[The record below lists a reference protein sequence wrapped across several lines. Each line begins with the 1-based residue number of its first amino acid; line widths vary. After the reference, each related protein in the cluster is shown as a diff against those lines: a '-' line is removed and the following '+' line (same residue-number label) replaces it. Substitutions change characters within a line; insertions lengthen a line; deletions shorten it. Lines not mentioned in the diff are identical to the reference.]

1 MAGKWKAKRQA
12 PGIITGVEGYSFQ
25 EERTE
30 LVHGGQRPVGGMV
43 YRRNKAFPQSGQS
56 NVSFGKVGEGVGS
69 SSGRGEWVSVSRS
82 SRRAARSRR

>member
-1 MAGKWKAKRQA
+1 MGGKWKAKRKA
-12 PGIITGVEGYSFQ
+12 PGIITGVEGYLFQ

-56 NVSFGKVGEGVGS
+56 NVSFGKVGEGGGS
-69 SSGRGEWVSVSRS
+69 ISG
-82 SRRAARSRR
+82 

>member
-1 MAGKWKAKRQA
+1 MPGRRKGKRKA
-12 PGIITGVEGYSFQ
+12 PGIITGAEGYLFQ

-43 YRRNKAFPQSGQS
+43 YRRSKAFPQSGQS
-56 NVSFGKVGEGVGS
+56 KVSFGKVGDGVGS

>member
-1 MAGKWKAKRQA
+1 
-12 PGIITGVEGYSFQ
+12 VEGYLFQ
-25 EERTE
+25 GKRTE

-43 YRRNKAFPQSGQS
+43 YRRNKAFPQDGQS
-56 NVSFGKVGEGVGS
+56 DVSLGKAGDGVGS